1 MTRTD
6 ILDRVAQHLSNVL
19 DLEDVKLTEASSAE
33 DFEEWD
39 SINHVRL
46 LIGIEQDLGFEF
58 NTDEV
63 GMIEN
68 VGQLVSLIEAK
79 LPKA

>member
-1 MTRTD
+1 MTRTE

-46 LIGIEQDLGFEF
+46 LIGIEHRISDHFVLR
-58 NTDEV
+58 
-63 GMIEN
+63 
-68 VGQLVSLIEAK
+68 
-79 LPKA
+79 PC